1 MSYQK
6 ERTIRRDRMALLR
19 ERVAALK
26 EESATMNSKEQFERY
41 LEDAKKQMRTF
52 NSHFILSN

>member
-6 ERTIRRDRMALLR
+6 ECTIRRDRMALLR

-26 EESATMNSKEQFERY
+26 EENATMNNKEQIERY
-41 LEDAKKQMRTF
+41 LEDAKKQIRIF